1 MTDERVVPDFWL
13 SEFLA
18 SDTAARLGLDN
29 TPDPVALG
37 RIRTVLMPG
46 MQSVRDCLGWPVFI
60 TSGFRAPAVNKAVG
74 GAASSQ
80 HQLGL
85 AADFKC
91 PSLGAPRRVAQYLLD
106 HGSGVRFDQLIQ
118 EGGWVHISFPAP
130 GDRARRE
137 VLTAHFAPGQAT
149 TYTPGLS

>member
-18 SDTAARLGLDN
+18 SDTAARLQLDN
-29 TPDPVALG
+29 TPDSVALG

-60 TSGFRAPAVNKAVG
+60 TSGYRAPAVNRAVG
-74 GAASSQ
+74 GASSSQ

-91 PSLGAPRRVAQYLLD
+91 PSLGPPRHVAEYLLD
-106 HGSGVRFDQLIQ
+106 YGQNVRFDQLIQ

-130 GDRARRE
+130 GDRPRRE
-137 VLTAHFAPGQAT
+137 VLTAHFAPGKPT